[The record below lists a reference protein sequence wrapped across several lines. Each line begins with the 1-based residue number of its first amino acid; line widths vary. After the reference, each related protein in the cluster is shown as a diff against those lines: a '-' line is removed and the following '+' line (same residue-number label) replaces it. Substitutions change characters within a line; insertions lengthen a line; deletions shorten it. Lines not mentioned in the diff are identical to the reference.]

1 MATTTFTRS
10 IEIDAPVSDV
20 FAFVEDPERL
30 FTAWPMAVSVGNVE
44 LAAGGVG
51 SRYEWTGGK
60 EWGVTLSGTIHRDA
74 YVPGNRIVDRSS
86 TGSTWRWSVQPE
98 GSGTRL
104 TVTVDHSARRLR
116 EGLDTNVMRMTGRD
130 LEDMLSMI
138 REKLERR

>member
-1 MATTTFTRS
+1 
-10 IEIDAPVSDV
+10 
-20 FAFVEDPERL
+20 
-30 FTAWPMAVSVGNVE
+30 
-44 LAAGGVG
+44 
-51 SRYEWTGGK
+51 
-60 EWGVTLSGTIHRDA
+60 
-74 YVPGNRIVDRSS
+74 
-86 TGSTWRWSVQPE
+86 VQPE